1 MSGNSPKPLEA
12 TARNAQRS
20 TATPTPTDSVA
31 AIPDQDR
38 GQASDRGSLTIEL
51 KPFGVLEAT
60 LVEKIAVAHCRRS
73 CVLSSSLGAFR
84 IFRYHYAIERKLYES
99 SDACGLSRNCDA
111 CKTIAAFSTFSPRR
125 NGLLSKIKKLP
136 NKPI

>member
-1 MSGNSPKPLEA
+1 MSGNSPKQLEA
-12 TARNAQRS
+12 KPRNAQRS
-20 TATPTPTDSVA
+20 IKSGDACGPRTPTDGVT
-31 AIPDQDR
+31 AIP
-38 GQASDRGSLTIEL
+38 DRGSLTIEL